1 MPLAITATAD
11 VSNDKAD
18 NTISV
23 SADKGTQTAEADLTE
38 ISACSD
44 AYDGKLPTAEKKFHR
59 DAYLQQQNRQINAVK
74 LQTSVQSK
82 NFTEKCKATVS
93 VPKVEINKGC
103 TPGKAE
109 IKMKRPSE
117 LAVSARRLKL
127 MPERVRTVK
136 PEEEERRKKSTRT
149 GDHSRGIRPSSP
161 PSSWTIRKCNRPI
174 QRPRRQKPPLHREKP
189 KRKLLKPRNRHHTL
203 MPTSTEF
210 QRKVNTVR
218 IGKRRQNFIFVRL

>member
-82 NFTEKCKATVS
+82 NFTMKNA
-93 VPKVEINKGC
+93 
-103 TPGKAE
+103 
-109 IKMKRPSE
+109 KRPSVYRKWK
-117 LAVSARRLKL
+117 LIKAARQ
-127 MPERVRTVK
+127 E
-136 PEEEERRKKSTRT
+136 
-149 GDHSRGIRPSSP
+149 
-161 PSSWTIRKCNRPI
+161 
-174 QRPRRQKPPLHREKP
+174 
-189 KRKLLKPRNRHHTL
+189 KRK
-203 MPTSTEF
+203 
-210 QRKVNTVR
+210 
-218 IGKRRQNFIFVRL
+218 

>member
-1 MPLAITATAD
+1 VPLAITATAD

-117 LAVSARRLKL
+117 LAVSARTS
-127 MPERVRTVK
+127 EINARTRQNSQARR
-136 PEEEERRKKSTRT
+136 RRKKKEVNKNR
-149 GDHSRGIRPSSP
+149 RPQPRDSAKQSAKQLDNTEVQSPNTTTTTSETTITPGKAKTEIIETEKSSP
-161 PSSWTIRKCNRPI
+161 YADAD
-174 QRPRRQKPPLHREKP
+174 
-189 KRKLLKPRNRHHTL
+189 
-203 MPTSTEF
+203 F
-210 QRKVNTVR
+210 YR
-218 IGKRRQNFIFVRL
+218 ISA